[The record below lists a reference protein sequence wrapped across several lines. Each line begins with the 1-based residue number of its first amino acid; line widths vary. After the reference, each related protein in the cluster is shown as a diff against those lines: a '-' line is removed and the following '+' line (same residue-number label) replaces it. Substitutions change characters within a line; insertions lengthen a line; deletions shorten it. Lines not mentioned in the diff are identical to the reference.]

1 MSLTLTA
8 PELAVYCRQLR
19 EAAGLT
25 PSELARRL
33 SVDRRRVAAA
43 EDESLP
49 SETAIRVRIIA
60 ELAGATVERVYRV
73 T

>member
-1 MSLTLTA
+1 MQIMTA
-8 PELAVYCRQLR
+8 AQLATYCRQLR

-25 PSELARRL
+25 PSELARRIG
-33 SVDRRRVAAA
+33 VDRRRVAAA

-60 ELAGATVERVYRV
+60 ELANATVEKVYRV
-73 T
+73 I